1 MLSTFNPAASRWTMP
16 HPKLDGVAVIDHLFN
31 RLNGSYPNKWR
42 ANFRDEHAI
51 EDWRQAWA
59 EAFDDEGI
67 TPDDVALGIK
77 NCRRMFDWPPSL
89 SEFLR
94 ACRPNLE
101 PDVAFFEAVR
111 GMQARRNGERG
122 EWSHPAIFYAA
133 VMVGQHDML
142 GCTYTHIEARW
153 KKALSEQLALGRW
166 DAVPTPAV
174 ALPAP
179 GKDITNQAEGQK
191 RIRELSAQALSTG
204 TDHKRWA
211 RKILENPKG
220 RSSFAIAA
228 ARSALEVTA

>member
-1 MLSTFNPAASRWTMP
+1 MLSTCETVNVWMTP
-16 HPKLDGVAVIDHLFN
+16 HPKLDGVSLIDHLFN
-31 RLNGSYPNKWR
+31 RLNGTYPNKWR
-42 ANFRDEHAI
+42 ANFRDLQAI
-51 EDWRQAWA
+51 EDWRTAWA

-67 TPDDVALGIK
+67 TPADIALGIK

-89 SEFLR
+89 PEFLR

-142 GCTYTHIEARW
+142 NCSYQQLQSRW
-153 KKALSEQLALGRW
+153 SKALSEQLALGRW
-166 DAVPTPAV
+166 EPVPSPSI

-179 GKDITNQAEGQK
+179 GRDVTSKAEGQK
-191 RIRELSAQALSTG
+191 RVQELAAQAVKPAGDPL
-204 TDHKRWA
+204 RWA
-211 RKILENPKG
+211 RKIMADPKG
-220 RSSFAIAA
+220 RSSIAVEM
-228 ARSALEVTA
+228 ARRALGESA